1 MALERD
7 TQTQTQTE
15 AQKALAGGSSGATT
29 TSATAA
35 SMRHTLMLHNAMAR
49 LQSKSP
55 LNFRADNLALILS
68 PRNLAFKL
76 LDADWHEPSL
86 LSPPI
91 NSQPHAQLTGMKRVL
106 TFYNLQDHFF

>member
-49 LQSKSP
+49 LQIKSP
-55 LNFRADNLALILS
+55 LNFRADNLALMHCYWVGAKGS
-68 PRNLAFKL
+68 RASF
-76 LDADWHEPSL
+76 
-86 LSPPI
+86 
-91 NSQPHAQLTGMKRVL
+91 NSFRS
-106 TFYNLQDHFF
+106 